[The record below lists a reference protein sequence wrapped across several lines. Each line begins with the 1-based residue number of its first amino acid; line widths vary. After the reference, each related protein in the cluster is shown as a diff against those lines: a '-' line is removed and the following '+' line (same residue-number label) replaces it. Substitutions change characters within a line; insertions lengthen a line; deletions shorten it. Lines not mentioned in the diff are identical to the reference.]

1 MKQPQN
7 KSKSITII
15 GSGLGGLSAA
25 IRLAHAGCDVTVY
38 EKNSTPGGK
47 ARSMERNGFRF
58 DTGPSLITMPF
69 VINELFE
76 SAGENPDQW
85 LTLNKLANLCRYF
98 YPDGTTLNAYSDK
111 EKFAAEIEANTTEK
125 RDALYKYLEYC
136 KTIYKLTADIFLFK
150 DLYNPKT
157 YSNLKALRTLFKL
170 PKIDSFRTMNDA
182 NRSFFKDEKII
193 QLFNRYATYNGSDPY
208 KCPATLNIISHV
220 EYSIGGYYAT
230 GGMFSL
236 TDALYQLAVKKGVKF
251 NFNSPVEKIITDG
264 KNVKGIFT
272 CGKEV
277 LSDAV
282 ISNADVYSTYGKL
295 LSDTRSSAAKK
306 YNKLEPSSS
315 ALVFYWGVN
324 VTSQKLDTHNILF
337 SADYKKEFEELFDKK
352 TYPADPTIY
361 IYISSKFSPADAP
374 AGKENWFV
382 MINAP
387 NTQLS
392 PPERSKNWSL
402 SGRLRG
408 GIDSPVVG
416 LVTNNQSENI
426 FVGELRNKSGNA
438 NKWENEQIQ
447 NIKET
452 IVGKIKN
459 LTGYDIKDKI
469 ETESVMTPRDI
480 EEQTGSYKG
489 SIYGISSNSRNAAF
503 LRQPNMSKLYNGLY
517 FTGGSAHPGGGIPL
531 VLLSGKLAAEKIIAG

>member
-98 YPDGTTLNAYSDK
+98 YPDGTILNAYSDK
-111 EKFAAEIEANTTEK
+111 EKFAAEIEKNTTEK
-125 RDALYKYLEYC
+125 KETLYRYLEYC
-136 KTIYKLTADIFLFK
+136 KTIYELTADIFLFK
-150 DLYNPKT
+150 DLYSPKT

-236 TDALYQLAVKKGVKF
+236 TDALYQLALKKGVKF

-277 LSDAV
+277 LSDTV

-295 LSDTRSSAAKK
+295 LSDTKSSAAKK

-387 NTQLS
+387 NSTS
-392 PPERSKNWSL
+392 S
-402 SGRLRG
+402 
-408 GIDSPVVG
+408 
-416 LVTNNQSENI
+416 
-426 FVGELRNKSGNA
+426 NA
-438 NKWENEQIQ
+438 KAQISNE
-447 NIKET
+447 
-452 IVGKIKN
+452 KIKDIILAKIKA
-459 LTGYDIKDKI
+459 LTGYGIKDKI
-469 ETESVMTPRDI
+469 ETESVMTPQDI

-503 LRQPNMSKLYNGLY
+503 LRQPNMSKLYKGLY

-531 VLLSGKLAAEKIIAG
+531 VLLSGKLAAEKIIKG